1 VLLHS
6 FHEAIAGHRVTGRA
20 TDPCAGHYKAL
31 LWKEEAKEWAT
42 DDNMGIHVSVEVGHR
57 TLTSDSSCSPIHPPS
72 PEYPS
77 PRTDTNTWMP
87 FFVPPPSRHSR
98 PCPCPRPRPLTSQEL
113 ATGHTVVNTRGPP
126 EGRFTFTSHDPGDHN
141 ICLHSNI
148 TGGWLNNEHIKMY
161 LDVNVGSSKHDT
173 E

>member
-1 VLLHS
+1 M
-6 FHEAIAGHRVTGRA
+6 F
-20 TDPCAGHYKAL
+20 PF
-31 LWKEEAKEWAT
+31 
-42 DDNMGIHVSVEVGHR
+42 VSH
-57 TLTSDSSCSPIHPPS
+57 
-72 PEYPS
+72 
-77 PRTDTNTWMP
+77 
-87 FFVPPPSRHSR
+87 PSRHSH
-98 PCPCPRPRPLTSQEL
+98 PPPRPHACPLTSQEL

-148 TGGWLNNEHIKMY
+148 TGGWLSNEHIKMY